1 MSVRMDDYIG
11 IPIFVVVVLLLP
23 HITKRY
29 AGMFASIIKHCIH
42 EEVPNSKCMDIKFC
56 IVLKFIP
63 YIYIQGMMLLL

>member
-1 MSVRMDDYIG
+1 MSVRVDDYIG

-29 AGMFASIIKHCIH
+29 TGMFASIIKRCIH
-42 EEVPNSKCMDIKFC
+42 EKVSNSKCVDIKFC